1 METPSEG
8 DDSVNKL
15 PSASL
20 PQSGPQ
26 VLGTNLKRSESGC
39 LVAENLHG
47 MSTAPVLMR
56 RILHHSG
63 ANRSSQRQQS
73 RDILDHCSDQR
84 PA

>member
-47 MSTAPVLMR
+47 CRLR
-56 RILHHSG
+56 R
-63 ANRSSQRQQS
+63 
-73 RDILDHCSDQR
+73 C
-84 PA
+84 